1 MRGRRNTAVTLA
13 GAPPNSP
20 GDADAPA
27 PDTPPAGGA
36 PASHAATIGA
46 MAECVG
52 RLGIEAADIAGRVDQ
67 VTRRAVA
74 QKERLARMVEATG
87 AMARSNEG
95 IGVAADVTQRAT
107 GGVVAAMQDSRAV
120 VKAALATILG
130 LVDSVAS
137 IEAQLPGLQGA
148 LGQVAK
154 VTKDIKEV
162 ADQTNLLALN
172 ATIEAAR
179 AGEAGKGFAVVAGE
193 VKALS
198 RQTTAAV
205 ETIQA
210 TLSALAAQITTLVSE
225 SRAAAAT
232 AAAARSGTG
241 DIGEAVSRIDRVS
254 ADLGHVEEQVAGIA
268 GAARGNQDHCRRM
281 VEEIATIDADA
292 GNSLD
297 DLKAARDRSDALL
310 GMSEDMITLT
320 AEAGVETIDTP
331 FIAAAVECARQV
343 SRAFEQAVER
353 GEITMDALFDSDYQR
368 MPGIEPPKYVTRFT
382 ALADRVLP
390 AILEPVLE
398 IPRVI
403 ACVAGDQGG
412 YYPVHNKRFSQAPT
426 GDPAWNAANSRNRI
440 ILKDRTA
447 VNQTRST
454 KPFLVQTYR
463 RDMGGRF
470 DLMKDVSAPITVRGR
485 RWGNLRIMA
494 QT

>member
-1 MRGRRNTAVTLA
+1 
-13 GAPPNSP
+13 
-20 GDADAPA
+20 
-27 PDTPPAGGA
+27 
-36 PASHAATIGA
+36 

-107 GGVVAAMQDSRAV
+107 GGVVAAMRDSRAV

-268 GAARGNQDHCRRM
+268 DAARGNQDHCRRM

-343 SRAFEQAVER
+343 SQAFEQAVVR
-353 GEITMDALFDSDYQR
+353 GDITMDALFDSDYQR

-382 ALADRVLP
+382 ALAERVLP

-426 GDPAWNAANSRNRI
+426 SDPAWNAANSRNRI

-485 RWGNLRIMA
+485 RWGNL
-494 QT
+494 